1 MSSKERILEELA
13 ALRAEVAGSGGAAI
27 LRELAALRAEVAGV
41 RGEGV
46 QAAGAGGARK
56 KAPAGQDNAR
66 ILEEIA
72 ALRAEMAPVA
82 NAARSMDNLRRDL
95 APRVEEAVRALIME
109 LAEVESDFQ
118 LEDLLALVK
127 QSMRNVKTFS
137 RALDQLGS
145 LLTFVDNV
153 EPLVR
158 QSVPVWISALEELEA
173 KGVFTAL
180 TALSGVLEKLAAA
193 YGQEDMEK
201 IGDGLV
207 TLMGLARGLGDP
219 VAADVLTR
227 LAAAPARVRM
237 DAAREMGAWDM
248 LASLGDPAVRRGL
261 GLMIELTRAVGEVPR
276 RP

>member
-1 MSSKERILEELA
+1 MSSKEKERILEELA
-13 ALRAEVAGSGGAAI
+13 ALRAEMANSGNAAI
-27 LRELAALRAEVAGV
+27 LKEL
-41 RGEGV
+41 
-46 QAAGAGGARK
+46 
-56 KAPAGQDNAR
+56 
-66 ILEEIA
+66 A

-82 NAARSMDNLRRDL
+82 GAARSMENLRRDL
-95 APRVEEAVRALIME
+95 APRVEEAVRALILE
-109 LAEVESDFQ
+109 LGEVESDFQ
-118 LEDLLALVK
+118 LEDLLALIK

-180 TALSGVLEKLAAA
+180 KALSGVLEKLAAA

-207 TLMGLARGLGDP
+207 VLMGLARGLGDP

-227 LAAAPARVRM
+227 LAAAPARVRI
-237 DAAREMGAWDM
+237 DATREMGAWDM
-248 LASLGDPAVRRGL
+248 LTSLGDPAVRRGL